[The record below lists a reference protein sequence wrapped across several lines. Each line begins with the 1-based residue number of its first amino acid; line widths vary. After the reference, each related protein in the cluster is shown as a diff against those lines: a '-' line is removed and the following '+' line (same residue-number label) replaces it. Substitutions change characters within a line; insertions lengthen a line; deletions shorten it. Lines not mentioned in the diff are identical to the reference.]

1 MNLDDQPVGAKKG
14 PPAMSELPEGPS
26 DGPVDNGPLEQRIVA
41 KNWQVRAK
49 AYEELTALFKDTEKP
64 NA

>member
-1 MNLDDQPVGAKKG
+1 
-14 PPAMSELPEGPS
+14 MSELPEGPS